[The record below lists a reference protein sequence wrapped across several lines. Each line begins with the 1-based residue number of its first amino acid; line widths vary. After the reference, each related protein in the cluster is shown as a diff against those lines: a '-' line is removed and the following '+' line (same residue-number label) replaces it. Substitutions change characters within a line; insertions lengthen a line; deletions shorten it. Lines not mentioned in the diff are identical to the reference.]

1 LEAAPTIA
9 LLQGF
14 DQTFKNKNSFTS
26 IAAEMLFCSDSREI
40 INFPFLQISTTKLQM
55 IDSSSRIGTY

>member
-1 LEAAPTIA
+1 MEATPTIA

-26 IAAEMLFCSDSREI
+26 IAAEMPVCSSREM

-55 IDSSSRIGTY
+55 IDCSSRIGTY